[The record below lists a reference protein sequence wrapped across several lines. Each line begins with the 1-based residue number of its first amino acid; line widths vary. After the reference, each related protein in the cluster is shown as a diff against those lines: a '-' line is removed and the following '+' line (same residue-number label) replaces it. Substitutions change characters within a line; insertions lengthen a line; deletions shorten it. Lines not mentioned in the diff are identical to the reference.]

1 MNAPASISDD
11 FHEPIPKEIQMTSL
25 TRILGS
31 RGTRAATV
39 LALSALG
46 CSVASAAS
54 WNTCNGNNI
63 RWNNGW
69 TNMYISTTSFP
80 AGSSWDADIQD
91 AMWHWNNVKGSGFAF
106 YYGRDTDGSHSSSNG
121 TNEMYFSSADTGSAL
136 AVTLIRSHCYWLFGT
151 QSGLDETDVAFN
163 TSLGWNTGAFNYAN
177 LGSPY
182 DFELVALHELGH
194 VQGLNHEDRWM
205 ATMNSYYPNSGTLGY
220 YKEVDPLA
228 DDRWG
233 VRQIYA
239 DGTTEVDVAGSAF
252 KRTGTG
258 TSGLV
263 SSPTSAARG
272 SNVTIEYTFSNQGT
286 ATQSFNTGF
295 YLSSDS
301 YISSADI
308 QLGMNYGAWAGS
320 GVMATFSRT
329 LTIPTW
335 IAPGWYYLG
344 FKVDPLNYV
353 GENNE
358 SNNGQPMPRAIY
370 IY

>member
-1 MNAPASISDD
+1 
-11 FHEPIPKEIQMTSL
+11 
-25 TRILGS
+25 
-31 RGTRAATV
+31 
-39 LALSALG
+39 
-46 CSVASAAS
+46 
-54 WNTCNGNNI
+54 
-63 RWNNGW
+63 
-69 TNMYISTTSFP
+69 
-80 AGSSWDADIQD
+80 
-91 AMWHWNNVKGSGFAF
+91 
-106 YYGRDTDGSHSSSNG
+106 
-121 TNEMYFSSADTGSAL
+121 
-136 AVTLIRSHCYWLFGT
+136 
-151 QSGLDETDVAFN
+151 
-163 TSLGWNTGAFNYAN
+163 
-177 LGSPY
+177 
-182 DFELVALHELGH
+182 
-194 VQGLNHEDRWM
+194 
-205 ATMNSYYPNSGTLGY
+205 MNSYYPNSGTLGY

>member
-1 MNAPASISDD
+1 
-11 FHEPIPKEIQMTSL
+11 MTSL
-25 TRILGS
+25 TR
-31 RGTRAATV
+31 TFAPRAARSAAV
-39 LALSALG
+39 LALSALA
-46 CSVASAAS
+46 CTVAGAAS
-54 WNTCNGNNI
+54 WNTCNGTNI

-80 AGSSWDADIQD
+80 PGSAWDADIQD
-91 AMWHWNNVKGSGFAF
+91 AMWHWNNVKGSGFNF
-106 YYGRDTDGSHSSSNG
+106 YYGRDTDGSHSPSNG
-121 TNEMYFSSADTGSAL
+121 MNEMYFSSADTGSAL

-151 QSGLDETDVAFN
+151 QTGLDETDVAFN
-163 TSLGWNTGAFNYAN
+163 TSLAWNTGAFNYAN

-182 DFELVALHELGH
+182 DFEGVALHELGH

-205 ATMNSYYPNSGTLGY
+205 ATMNSYYPNSGPLGY
-220 YKEVDPLA
+220 YKENDPLA

-233 VRQIYA
+233 VRQLYP

-252 KRTGTG
+252 KHTGTG

-263 SSPTSAARG
+263 GSPTSAARG

-295 YLSSDS
+295 YLSTDA
-301 YISSADI
+301 YISAADI

-320 GVMATFSRT
+320 GVTATFSRT

-335 IAPGWYYLG
+335 VAPGWYYLG

-353 GENNE
+353 VENNE
-358 SNNGQPMPRAIY
+358 SNNGQPMPRQIY